1 MRNMRISMEFYGYL
15 ILCHILVSWFLWW
28 VSLKHHR
35 LRPLACKLPS
45 RNFGRRCPCWRAVS
59 NKLARTSLW
68 QHATALWQSP
78 SGIFSAFCSSFCRWS
93 SILKWIG
100 SFQAE
105 VMSSQSRGILDLM
118 AISGSQEV
126 LAANMWHL
134 TLSFLIFSS
143 RDLVLS
149 FCIAVP
155 EVYAGFEDFE
165 DWACPAKCFW

>member
-93 SILKWIG
+93 PIQVNLIIPSWSHVESESGG
-100 SFQAE
+100 S
-105 VMSSQSRGILDLM
+105 
-118 AISGSQEV
+118 
-126 LAANMWHL
+126 
-134 TLSFLIFSS
+134 SFTKIAFASC
-143 RDLVLS
+143 
-149 FCIAVP
+149 FCILYYFAIEGDHRLISETIP
-155 EVYAGFEDFE
+155 TL
-165 DWACPAKCFW
+165 